1 MRDIRLSI
9 VAAQAICAGLVAV
22 DQLSKTWR
30 VQALAR
36 GLGYR
41 TAFARVF
48 AFNVTSDASASLT
61 PLRAGGEPVRFAGI
75 LYCGLSVPD
84 TLALMGVEGMLEYTT
99 VLAIAA
105 YISSAYLGVWWAI
118 TRARLVPAMHR
129 ALPWI
134 AATVVGGLA
143 LLALMHRMAPER
155 FRSVGGTFRTTLRS
169 ARRIKPWTIAVS
181 LPLTA
186 LHVVARL
193 AVLPVLVLALP
204 AVPHLG
210 AVWFGSF
217 ALLYGQMFV
226 PTPAGAGAVNVGFL
240 NGASGYVGADTTELL
255 IVWRFYTTVTGIIL
269 GLVFGVPYYGNAVRR
284 WLLRRRTERDTLQ
297 HDPRR

>member
-1 MRDIRLSI
+1 M
-9 VAAQAICAGLVAV
+9 VAI
-22 DQLSKTWR
+22 DQVSKTWR
-30 VQALAR
+30 VQLLAR

-84 TLALMGVEGMLEYTT
+84 TLALMGVEGVIEYAT
-99 VLAIAA
+99 VLAIAG
-105 YISSAYLGVWWAI
+105 YISSAYLAVWWAV

-134 AATVVGGLA
+134 AATIVGGLA
-143 LLALMHRMAPER
+143 LWVLMHRMAPEL
-155 FRSVGGTFRTTLRS
+155 FRNVGGTFRTTLHN
-169 ARRIKPWTIAVS
+169 ARRIKPWTVAASI
-181 LPLTA
+181 PLTV

-204 AVPHLG
+204 GAPHLG

-226 PTPAGAGAVNVGFL
+226 PTPAGAGAVDVGFL
-240 NGASGYVGADTTELL
+240 NGASGYVGPDTTELL

-269 GLVFGVPYYGNAVRR
+269 GLVFGVPYYGDAVRR

-297 HDPRR
+297 HDRRR